1 MAKETF
7 NRYEKKYLIDSAQR
21 LELERELAR
30 HMSLDPYHV
39 KETTYRI
46 LNLYYD
52 TVDHRLIRHSL
63 QKPKYKE
70 KLRIRAYGVPTL
82 DSYVYV
88 EIKKKVKGIVNKRR
102 TRMTLRDAYTMLQT
116 REAPPHDAIH
126 NEQVIHEL
134 LILLQQQAL
143 RPTTLL
149 AYDRRAYTGI
159 KESDLRI
166 TFDTNLQARR
176 HYNGLEEGD
185 YGALLLPESA
195 CLMEIKVRHAMPLWL
210 SELLSSRQIYPTSF
224 SKYGVEYLSYRATQV
239 IGEPARIRLP
249 GLQPSRQLIT
259 NHI

>member
-126 NEQVIHEL
+126 NEQVIYEL

-166 TFDTNLQARR
+166 TFDTNFKPGAITTVWKKAIMAHFCFQKVLASWRSRYAMRCRSGSASCSVQGRSIRR
-176 HYNGLEEGD
+176 
-185 YGALLLPESA
+185 
-195 CLMEIKVRHAMPLWL
+195 R
-210 SELLSSRQIYPTSF
+210 F
-224 SKYGVEYLSYRATQV
+224 
-239 IGEPARIRLP
+239 
-249 GLQPSRQLIT
+249 PST
-259 NHI
+259 VSNT